1 MGTQMTKP
9 NLNCP
14 VKSSVAGQAFTLIEL
29 LVVIAIIAIL
39 AALLLPALAQ
49 AKTRAQTIRC
59 VSQLRQCGVAINLY
73 LPDFNETYF
82 WNSNSSMLFG
92 MDWFVWAGQTNGNL
106 DLGQDGIFNAVD
118 RPLNHY
124 GLTAPTVQCPLDTGR
139 ADTMGSTLYAYVG
152 NSYMFNAV
160 GLPQVGTGGLLA
172 EKATSVTAPS
182 STVLFA
188 DNVLIYPQNP
198 TGWHQKTPAGNTLL
212 VDSHVEFHTAVN
224 VTNLVW

>member
-1 MGTQMTKP
+1 M
-9 NLNCP
+9 
-14 VKSSVAGQAFTLIEL
+14 
-29 LVVIAIIAIL
+29 VIAIIAIL

-49 AKTRAQTIRC
+49 AKVRAQSVRC
-59 VSQLRQCGVAINLY
+59 VSQLRQCAVAINLY

-82 WNSNSSMLFG
+82 WNSNSAELFG

-106 DLGQDGIFNAVD
+106 DLGQGGMFNAVD

-124 GLTAPTVQCPLDTGR
+124 GLTPATVQCPLDTGR
-139 ADTMGSTLYAYVG
+139 ADTMGNSLYAWVG

-160 GLPQVGTGGLLA
+160 GLPEFGGTGGLLA
-172 EKATSVTAPS
+172 EKATAITAPS

-198 TGWHQKTPAGNTLL
+198 TGWHKKTPAGNTLL
-212 VDSHVEFHTAVN
+212 VDSHVEFHTAVD
-224 VTNLVW
+224 VTNLIW

>member
-1 MGTQMTKP
+1 MNIHP
-9 NLNCP
+9 NVP
-14 VKSSVAGQAFTLIEL
+14 AKSTRNAFTLIEL

-59 VSQLRQCGVAINLY
+59 VNQLRQCGVAINLY

-82 WNSNSSMLFG
+82 WNSNSSAMFG

-106 DLGQDGIFNAVD
+106 DVAQGGMFNLVD

-124 GLTAPTVQCPLDTGR
+124 GLTAPTVQCPLDQGR
-139 ADTMGSTLYAYVG
+139 SDTLGGTLYAFVG

-160 GLPQVGTGGLLA
+160 GLPEFGGTGGLLA
-172 EKATSVTAPS
+172 AKSSSVTAPS

-198 TGWHQKTPAGNTLL
+198 TGWHKKTPAGNTLL
-212 VDSHVEFHTAVN
+212 VDSHVEFHTAMN